1 MRVVGLDVCKNSV
14 VACVLDA
21 APTEP
26 RKVYYDYDFP
36 RFFTDSSGIKALLAL
51 NADVAVLEP
60 TGVNYSKF
68 WITKLAEYGVEIAL
82 VGHRQLNTYRVNLDL
97 PDKDDSADALA
108 LACYYIE
115 HQKSDRRFVRIR
127 DPIISQIR
135 DISLRLQHLNR
146 VQSPI
151 VNRIRQD
158 LAWQFPEAAF
168 IGLDAPLF
176 WGWLA
181 SEKES
186 KKYQKLYQESVGLG
200 LKEETESSAKAICE
214 LQRRERAL
222 ELQMRHLMKDVRF
235 LKYRKVFAMFGF
247 GERTEALILAQIYPL
262 ENYFG
267 ADGKPEVQVCK
278 GRVSG
283 KPTKRHLS
291 RRRFQKALG
300 VAPTREDSGDKKK
313 SKKAGSSLIRM
324 ALWQWVFTRIEP
336 KRNRVKNALGAA
348 LSEIFD
354 HEKQQSRPI
363 RLIRS
368 RIASRAIAWLFAEL
382 VKELVSTGNN

>member
-14 VACVLDA
+14 VACLLSA
-21 APTEP
+21 AVEDV
-26 RKVYYDYDFP
+26 RQLYYDYKFP
-36 RFFTDSSGIKALLAL
+36 SFFTDSSGIKALLAL
-51 NADVAVLEP
+51 KPDVAVLEP

-68 WITKLAEYGVEIAL
+68 WVTKLAEAGVEIAL
-82 VGHRQLNTYRVNLDL
+82 VGHKQLHAYRVNLDL

-115 HQKSDRRFVRIR
+115 HNKSDRRFVRIR
-127 DPIISQIR
+127 DPIVSQIR

-146 VQSPI
+146 VQSPTI
-151 VNRIRQD
+151 NRLRQD
-158 LAWQFPEAAF
+158 LAWQFPESAM
-168 IGLDAPLF
+168 ISLNAPLF

-181 SEKES
+181 GERKSD
-186 KKYQKLYQESVGLG
+186 KYQKRYLESVGLG
-200 LKEETESSAKAICE
+200 IQEETKNSARSICV

-222 ELQMRHLMKDVRF
+222 EVKMRNLMKDLRF
-235 LKYRKVFAMFGF
+235 LKYRKVFARFGF
-247 GERTEALILAQIYPL
+247 GERTEALILSQIYPL
-262 ENYFG
+262 ENYLG
-267 ADGKPEVQVCK
+267 ADGKPEIRVAK
-278 GRVSG
+278 GRISG

-313 SKKAGSSLIRM
+313 SKKSGSSLIRM

-336 KRNRVKNALGAA
+336 KKNRVKNALGTA
-348 LSEIFD
+348 LGEIFD
-354 HEKQQSRPI
+354 LEKDGSRPI

-368 RIASRAIAWLFAEL
+368 RIASRATDWLFAEL
-382 VKELVSTGNN
+382 VKELVTSNN

>member
-14 VACVLDA
+14 VACLLSA
-21 APTEP
+21 APNEP
-26 RKVYYDYDFP
+26 RQLYYDYKFP
-36 RFFTDSSGIKALLAL
+36 SFFTDSSGIKALLAL
-51 NADVAVLEP
+51 NPDVAVLEP

-68 WITKLAEYGVEIAL
+68 WVTKLAEAGVEIAL
-82 VGHRQLNTYRVNLDL
+82 VGHKQLHAYRVNLDL

-108 LACYYIE
+108 LACYYME

-127 DPIISQIR
+127 DPIISKVR
-135 DISLRLQHLNR
+135 DIVLRLQHLNR

-151 VNRIRQD
+151 INRIRQD
-158 LAWQFPEAAF
+158 LAWQFPEAAM
-168 IGLDAPLF
+168 ISLDAPLF

-181 SEKES
+181 GERKSQRYD
-186 KKYQKLYQESVGLG
+186 KKLASSSGLG
-200 LKEETESSAKAICE
+200 LEAEVIHSAKAICE

-222 ELQMRHLMKDVRF
+222 ELQMRTLMKDVRF
-235 LKYRKVFAMFGF
+235 LKYRKVFAQFGF
-247 GERTEALILAQIYPL
+247 GERTEALILSQIYPI

-267 ADGKPEVQVCK
+267 ADGKPEIRVRK
-278 GRVSG
+278 GRESG

-336 KRNRVKNALGAA
+336 KKNRVKNALGTA
-348 LSEIFD
+348 LGEIFD
-354 HEKQQSRPI
+354 KEKEQSRPI
-363 RLIRS
+363 RLVRS
-368 RIASRAIAWLFAEL
+368 RIASRAIDWLFAQL
-382 VKELVSTGNN
+382 VKELDTSNN

>member
-21 APTEP
+21 AVTES
-26 RKVYYDYDFP
+26 RQLYYDYKFP
-36 RFFTDSSGIKALLAL
+36 SFFTDSSGIKALLSL
-51 NADVAVLEP
+51 KPDVAVLEP

-68 WITKLAEYGVEIAL
+68 WVTKLAAAGVEIAL
-82 VGHRQLNTYRVNLDL
+82 VGHKQLHAYRVNLDL

-108 LACYYIE
+108 LACYYME

-181 SEKES
+181 AERES

-200 LKEETESSAKAICE
+200 LKEETENSAKAICE

-235 LKYRKVFAMFGF
+235 LKYRLVFAKFGF
-247 GERTEALILAQIYPL
+247 GERTEALILSQIYPL

-267 ADGKPEVQVCK
+267 ADSKPEVQVCK
-278 GRVSG
+278 GQVSR
-283 KPTKRHLS
+283 KQTKRHLS

-300 VAPTREDSGDKKK
+300 VVPTREDSGDKKK
-313 SKKAGSSLIRM
+313 SKK
-324 ALWQWVFTRIEP
+324 
-336 KRNRVKNALGAA
+336 
-348 LSEIFD
+348 
-354 HEKQQSRPI
+354 
-363 RLIRS
+363 
-368 RIASRAIAWLFAEL
+368 
-382 VKELVSTGNN
+382 

>member
-14 VACVLDA
+14 VACLLSA
-21 APTEP
+21 AVEEP
-26 RKVYYDYDFP
+26 RQLYYDYKFP
-36 RFFTDSSGIKALLAL
+36 SFFTDSRGIKALLSL
-51 NADVAVLEP
+51 KPDVAVLEP

-68 WITKLAEYGVEIAL
+68 WVTKLAEAGVEIAL
-82 VGHRQLNTYRVNLDL
+82 VGHKQLHAYRVNLDL

-108 LACYYIE
+108 LACYYLE

-135 DISLRLQHLNR
+135 DIVLRLQHLNR

-151 VNRIRQD
+151 INRIRQD
-158 LAWQFPEAAF
+158 LAWQFPEVAKTS
-168 IGLDAPLF
+168 LDAPLF

-181 SEKES
+181 GERKSQRYD
-186 KKYQKLYQESVGLG
+186 KKLTLSSGLG
-200 LKEETESSAKAICE
+200 LESEVIYSAKAICE

-222 ELQMRHLMKDVRF
+222 ELMMRSLMKDVRF
-235 LKYRKVFAMFGF
+235 LKYRKVFARFGF
-247 GERTEALILAQIYPL
+247 GERVEALILSQIYPL

-267 ADGKPEVQVCK
+267 ADGKPEIKVQK

-336 KRNRVKNALGAA
+336 KRNRVKNSIGTALG
-348 LSEIFD
+348 SIFD
-354 HEKQQSRPI
+354 KEKDQSRPI

-368 RIASRAIAWLFAEL
+368 RIASRAIDWLFAEL
-382 VKELVSTGNN
+382 VKELVTGNN